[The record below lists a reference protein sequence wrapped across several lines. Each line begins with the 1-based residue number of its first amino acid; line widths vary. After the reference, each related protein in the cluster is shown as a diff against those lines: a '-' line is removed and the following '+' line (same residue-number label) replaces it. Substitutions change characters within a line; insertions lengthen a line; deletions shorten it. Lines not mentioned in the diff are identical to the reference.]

1 MPSRADVNFLLT
13 AVKAK
18 FINADQAK
26 QIYEAHQ
33 ATEKRGE
40 DPLIHQTASQL
51 GLLDL
56 AQTTKLQRML
66 AAVGDEGSVP
76 GGSGEKKTSKKKVTQ
91 IGNFKLQ
98 AKVGEGAMGVVYKA
112 THMTTGQEVAIK
124 VLLRKFQEDPKYVGR
139 FKREYTN
146 AGRLNHVNIIEF
158 HNAGQA
164 SKEQGGYFFFAM
176 EYVDGETLQEILDRD
191 GIMPESEAMRVGI
204 EIGRALAH
212 AHSLNIKHRDIKP
225 DNIMISRN
233 REIKL
238 TDLGLAK
245 EELDSSVTQAGMTI
259 GTPHYMSPEQARGME
274 LDDRSDMYSLG
285 ATIYHLL
292 TGRPPFEGKSAAIVM
307 MKHIEEQLPSPQEIN
322 PNISD
327 NICAVIGKMMA
338 KAPEDRYPNCD
349 EVVADLERAV
359 QGLPPIGEP
368 VPSAKSSMRMPA
380 LKPQPQAAPQ
390 PLAAPQ
396 PQVAPQPLAAPPYA
410 QEEAYDE
417 PASSR
422 PNGLV
427 IAVMACVI
435 VLLIALIVFLLV
447 KSKGMG

>member
-33 ATEKRGE
+33 AAEKRGE
-40 DPLIHQTASQL
+40 EPLIHQTASQL
-51 GLLDL
+51 GLLDM

-66 AAVGDEGSVP
+66 VAVSDEGEPGP
-76 GGSGEKKTSKKKVTQ
+76 GGGGEKKTSKKKVTQ
-91 IGNFKLQ
+91 IGDFKLQ
-98 AKVGEGAMGVVYKA
+98 SKIGEGAMGVVYKA
-112 THMTTGQEVAIK
+112 THMSTGHEVAIK

-146 AGRLNHVNIIEF
+146 AGRLNHINIIEF
-158 HNAGQA
+158 HDAGQA

-176 EYVDGETLQEILDRD
+176 EYVDGYTLQEILDRD
-191 GIMPESEAMRVGI
+191 GLMPETEALRVGI

-225 DNIMISRN
+225 DNIMISRTGD
-233 REIKL
+233 IKL

-327 NICAVIGKMMA
+327 DICAVIGKMMA
-338 KAPEDRYPNCD
+338 KAPED
-349 EVVADLERAV
+349 AS

-380 LKPQPQAAPQ
+380 LKPPAEPMPAPA
-390 PLAAPQ
+390 PMPAPQ
-396 PQVAPQPLAAPPYA
+396 PQATPQLQPEPQYAPQPPYA
-410 QEEAYDE
+410 QEEAHDE
-417 PASSR
+417 PASSG
-422 PNGLV
+422 PNSLV
-427 IAVMACVI
+427 IAGMACVI
-435 VLLIALIVFLLV
+435 VLLIALIVFLLLR
-447 KSKGMG
+447 SQSGG